1 MGEDQELMELL
12 KAGDPRALEQLIERW
27 RERAESY
34 AVGILHDRQAAEDAV
49 MEAFA
54 RIYAS
59 RSRYEPK
66 CAFGTW
72 FLTVVR
78 RICIDEIRKATHQP
92 VPVPEI
98 PETGT
103 ESAETEALHRME
115 REDRIRILAG
125 FDETERRILLGFS
138 LEGKTTG
145 QLAKELSMTDGQV
158 RVRLHR
164 IRKKLRKGADDA
176 NES

>member
-1 MGEDQELMELL
+1 MGEDQKLMELL
-12 KAGDPRALEQLIERW
+12 KAGDPHALEQLIGRW
-27 RERAESY
+27 RGRAESY
-34 AVGILHDRQAAEDAV
+34 AMGILHDRQAAEDAV

-78 RICIDEIRKATHQP
+78 RICIDELRKAEHQP
-92 VPVPEI
+92 VPVPEL
-98 PETGT
+98 PDSETD
-103 ESAETEALHRME
+103 SAETEALRRME
-115 REDRIRILAG
+115 RKERIRTLAG
-125 FDETERRILLGFS
+125 LDETDRRILLGVS
-138 LEGKTTG
+138 LEGKTTR
-145 QLAKELSMTDGQV
+145 QLAGELSQTDVQI

-164 IRKKLRKGADDA
+164 IRKKLRKGADSAD
-176 NES
+176 E